1 VLFTHSLTLK
11 AFGIIAIQVQ
21 LLLAPTL
28 NKITRAL
35 LSIGIVLELLGILF
49 AICSVQ
55 IRNADDAHHFQPLSN
70 FDHVA
75 LRVPIV
81 LILTGVVGLGAALV
95 VETLETSL
103 GTAVTMSSFLIFGV
117 VSCIL
122 ILIRGARKVD
132 GGNDKSIE
140 RI

>member
-1 VLFTHSLTLK
+1 VLFTHSFTSK
-11 AFGIIAIQVQ
+11 AVAIITIQVQ
-21 LLLAPTL
+21 LLAPSL

-55 IRNADDAHHFQPLSN
+55 TRNADDGHHFQPLSTL
-70 FDHVA
+70 DHVA
-75 LRVPIV
+75 LRVRIV
-81 LILTGVVGLGAALV
+81 LILTGIVGLGAALV

-103 GTAVTMSSFLIFGV
+103 GAAITMSSFLIFGV
-117 VSCIL
+117 VSCLL
-122 ILIRGARKVD
+122 ILIRGVRKVD
-132 GGNDKSIE
+132 GNDKSTE